1 VPETPSGGVTIALV
15 GIHIEKVDLPG
26 IGIRHDLVTEGGRK
40 ISVVSHRDGERDLG
54 VFDVDDP
61 DACRDSIPLNDDE
74 AAALADVLGASVM
87 LSRLTSLSDETAGL
101 YTEQIALPTDSP
113 YLNRTLGD
121 TKARTRT
128 HASIVA
134 IVRDKEIIPS
144 PTPAEPLRAGD
155 VIVAVGTREGLDGVA
170 RLLSNG
176 PG

>member
-1 VPETPSGGVTIALV
+1 M

-26 IGIRHDLVTEGGRK
+26 IGIRHDLVTEGGRR

-54 VFDVDDP
+54 LFEVDDP
-61 DACRDSIPLNDDE
+61 DACRYSIPLNDDE
-74 AAALADVLGASVM
+74 AAALADVLGA
-87 LSRLTSLSDETAGL
+87 
-101 YTEQIALPTDSP
+101 
-113 YLNRTLGD
+113 

-134 IVRDKEIIPS
+134 IVRDGAIIAS

-170 RLLSNG
+170 RLLANG
-176 PG
+176 PD

>member
-1 VPETPSGGVTIALV
+1 V

-26 IGIRHDLVTEGGRK
+26 IGVRHDLVTEGGRR

-61 DACRDSIPLNDDE
+61 DACRDSIPLSDDE

-113 YLNRTLGD
+113 YLNRTLA
-121 TKARTRT
+121 TPRRARARTR
-128 HASIVA
+128 
-134 IVRDKEIIPS
+134 PS
-144 PTPAEPLRAGD
+144 SRSSATRRSSPPRRRRSRCARATSSWPSALVKD
-155 VIVAVGTREGLDGVA
+155 STE
-170 RLLSNG
+170 
-176 PG
+176 

>member
-1 VPETPSGGVTIALV
+1 MPGHPLSGVTICLV

-26 IGIRHDLVTEGGRK
+26 IGFRHDLVTEGGGR
-40 ISVVSHRDGERDLG
+40 ICVVSHRYGERDLG
-54 VFDVDDP
+54 FFDVDDP

-74 AAALADVLGASVM
+74 AAALADVLSASVM
-87 LSRLTSLSDETAGL
+87 LSRLTALSDETAGL

-134 IVRDKEIIPS
+134 IVRDGAIIPS

-176 PG
+176 PD